1 MLECKWGLVNK
12 KELDDFFEVLRWSI
26 EFGVD
31 TPDGRAIKQGINA
44 IFAASS
50 FNPRESVRLRDGSE
64 ISLSHYASRRNI
76 QLLRASDFN
85 TKLRERGVPNTV
97 TAQKICRISQ
107 NENEVRNI
115 LTEIWKDPSKTRII
129 INKINRKNKKL
140 YEFEEKIQK

>member
-1 MLECKWGLVNK
+1 VNK

-85 TKLRERGVPNTV
+85 TKLRERGVPNMVST
-97 TAQKICRISQ
+97 QKICRVSQ